1 MPYDLVYTCGVHTTC
16 LLSCRFLRLCI
27 GPSGSLSYVI
37 NTHTGSYCS
46 SILEKTVKANM
57 SELGSTHMES
67 TRLTLSHRSRKKMQ
81 TTRTY
86 KKVLEL
92 ETMKRNTS
100 KRMMLPQW

>member
-1 MPYDLVYTCGVHTTC
+1 
-16 LLSCRFLRLCI
+16 
-27 GPSGSLSYVI
+27 
-37 NTHTGSYCS
+37 
-46 SILEKTVKANM
+46 M